1 MPDIKERCSGIASK
15 RETIPVREI
24 RDRYVPL
31 RPPNV
36 LLCNPSWKTC
46 NSSSNKG
53 NFFCDRHCMGL
64 RTYVSRRCR
73 RWRFLLSVTSWLA
86 SRIAAPSLEIIVSLG
101 EGREIG
107 TEYECS
113 IPPRRQGFD

>member
-15 RETIPVREI
+15 RETIPVRGI

-36 LLCNPSWKTC
+36 LLCNPSWKTF
-46 NSSSNKG
+46 NSRSNKG

-64 RTYVSRRCR
+64 RTYASLSSTAISFVGDELARFEDCSSIIGDYRLSGRRTR
-73 RWRFLLSVTSWLA
+73 
-86 SRIAAPSLEIIVSLG
+86 
-101 EGREIG
+101 IG